1 MKLRQTTV
9 LAIIF
14 ALMVSLIAACQSKS
28 NGENNGASTGSP
40 AATTD
45 GQAKVETKEITMWHS
60 FTQPDRAAVI
70 EEMAKQFEQ
79 ENPGVKITIETFPWA
94 TFHTK
99 WTTGLATKALPDI
112 STALVDEALLM
123 AKSGVLSPMDD
134 VINTLGKNNFIERPL
149 NLLSYD
155 GKVIALPY
163 YAHARVLWYRKDLLE
178 AKGIQPPKTWDELL
192 AAVKAVTDSPNVYG
206 LTVPLSKTDYIA
218 TSFLYIIS
226 ESMGSHI
233 MKDDGTVNLT
243 DPNMIKAIQYLV
255 DLYEAGSP
263 PGSINFGGKEELD
276 LFYQGKTAF
285 DISTGFNID
294 GILKNS
300 PELADKIA
308 AVPTPVL
315 NAGDKQE
322 SAFADYISLV
332 RWNNSKYPEVTQK
345 FVEFMY
351 KKENYVKFL
360 HLVPGG
366 MLPTLKDI
374 AESPEFNSHEVIQ
387 KYQND
392 IKAIQQGIEVGYPIG
407 GVQAANPNVNVLKN
421 QGMIEEMLQKII
433 TDHVSIDKIAK
444 ETEDKLNK
452 AIAELK

>member
-28 NGENNGASTGSP
+28 NGDNNGASTGSP

-99 WTTGLATKALPDI
+99 WTTGLATKALPDV

-263 PGSINFGGKEELD
+263 PG
-276 LFYQGKTAF
+276 
-285 DISTGFNID
+285 
-294 GILKNS
+294 
-300 PELADKIA
+300 
-308 AVPTPVL
+308 
-315 NAGDKQE
+315 
-322 SAFADYISLV
+322 
-332 RWNNSKYPEVTQK
+332 
-345 FVEFMY
+345 
-351 KKENYVKFL
+351 
-360 HLVPGG
+360 
-366 MLPTLKDI
+366 
-374 AESPEFNSHEVIQ
+374 
-387 KYQND
+387 
-392 IKAIQQGIEVGYPIG
+392 
-407 GVQAANPNVNVLKN
+407 
-421 QGMIEEMLQKII
+421 
-433 TDHVSIDKIAK
+433 
-444 ETEDKLNK
+444 
-452 AIAELK
+452 